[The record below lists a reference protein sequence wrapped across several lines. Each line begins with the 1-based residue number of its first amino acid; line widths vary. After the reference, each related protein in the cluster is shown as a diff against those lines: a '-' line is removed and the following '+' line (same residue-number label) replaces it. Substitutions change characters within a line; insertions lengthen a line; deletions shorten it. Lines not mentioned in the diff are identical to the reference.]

1 MGNRGR
7 IPVKP
12 YYVYLLECRGGRLYA
27 GITTDVERRL
37 REHRGASKGA
47 RFTRAHPPVKLV
59 ATVRVASR
67 SAALRL
73 EASIRKLRRPQK
85 LRWAEGMGIRGSWT
99 RSTM

>member
-7 IPVKP
+7 MPARP

-85 LRWAEGMGIRGSWT
+85 LRWAADMGIGSAWT
-99 RSTM
+99 SSTM